1 MDTKVIKYVHAE
13 SGLDCVLQCMLEEI
27 LCRSA
32 NFRKTCGGQEN
43 CELLESL
50 YKEEPAESLKN
61 DENFD
66 HYILLQPERVST
78 VRIFHKG
85 FRRWKFETEDY
96 IQFSNLIRSSR

>member
-1 MDTKVIKYVHAE
+1 MDTKVIKYLHAE
-13 SGLDCVLQCMLEEI
+13 SGLDCILQCMLQEI

-78 VRIFHKG
+78 VRICF
-85 FRRWKFETEDY
+85 
-96 IQFSNLIRSSR
+96 

>member
-1 MDTKVIKYVHAE
+1 MIKHVHAE
-13 SGLDCVLQCMLEEI
+13 SGPDCMLQCMLQEI

-32 NFRKTCGGQEN
+32 NFRKTCGGKARN
-43 CELLESL
+43 CELLETLDS
-50 YKEEPAESLKN
+50 EEPAESLKN

-85 FRRWKFETEDY
+85 FCRWKFQAEDY
-96 IQFSNLIRSSR
+96 LLDNY